1 MTPSETQASNPSE
14 AEVSAPVT
22 TEGRAAVEADALA
35 ANEPT
40 ETTTLPPT
48 ACQHARRKV
57 KEPAAPLRWSALTH
71 RGKVRTNN
79 EDAFIGLCFDGHEL
93 HYLGKTGEAPT
104 DTLDFVFAVSD
115 GMGGAQAG
123 EFASRIA
130 IDKLSHW
137 LPRSFKLA
145 ASGVALD
152 HTEVLTE
159 VFHAI
164 HAELIQLGRSY
175 EECRDMGAT
184 LSLCWVTPH
193 KVFFCHIGDS
203 RIYHLPKRGPLR
215 QLSHD
220 HTHPG
225 WLRRAGK
232 INEREARHHPMRHM
246 LNQVLGAGR
255 QHVEPQVGAV
265 LYEPGD
271 RFLLCS
277 DGLIDGLWD
286 HHLEDFAR
294 GPILGD
300 EVTNNGESSAAVA
313 VGSHNESTSG
323 STTIAERLIAE
334 ALDRSGRDNLT
345 AIVVETPSK
354 HSDSQ

>member
-1 MTPSETQASNPSE
+1 MTPSETNADE
-14 AEVSAPVT
+14 AAKEK
-22 TEGRAAVEADALA
+22 
-35 ANEPT
+35 
-40 ETTTLPPT
+40 PT
-48 ACQHARRKV
+48 AIKG
-57 KEPAAPLRWSALTH
+57 AATTSPCDRLRWSALTH

-152 HTEVLTE
+152 RTEVLVE

-203 RIYHLPKRGPLR
+203 RIYHLPLRGPLR

-232 INEREARHHPMRHM
+232 INEREARQHPMRHM

-255 QHVEPQVGAV
+255 QHIEPQAGAV
-265 LYEPGD
+265 VTEPGD
-271 RFLLCS
+271 RFLICS
-277 DGLIDGLWD
+277 DGLTDGLWD
-286 HHLEDFAR
+286 HHLDEFAR
-294 GPILGD
+294 GPIG
-300 EVTNNGESSAAVA
+300 GENKPVA
-313 VGSHNESTSG
+313 EH
-323 STTIAERLIAE
+323 LIAE

-345 AIVVETPSK
+345 AIVIETPDCD
-354 HSDSQ
+354 H

>member
-1 MTPSETQASNPSE
+1 MTTPSDTTNATTDSDASI
-14 AEVSAPVT
+14 A
-22 TEGRAAVEADALA
+22 EGRAT
-35 ANEPT
+35 NEPH

-48 ACQHARRKV
+48 AGQRARRKS
-57 KEPAAPLRWSALTH
+57 EGPEAPAAPLRWSALTH

-104 DTLDFVFAVSD
+104 DSLDFVFAVSD

-145 ASGVALD
+145 ANGVALD
-152 HTEVLTE
+152 HTEVLAE

-265 LYEPGD
+265 VYEPGD

-294 GPILGD
+294 SPILGD
-300 EVTNNGESSAAVA
+300 EVTNNGEGSAA
-313 VGSHNESTSG
+313 TSAPA
-323 STTIAERLIAE
+323 SAAHTVLCASPLAEKLIAE

-345 AIVVETPSK
+345 AIVIETPP
-354 HSDSQ
+354 QTL

>member
-1 MTPSETQASNPSE
+1 MTPPPETRPAAE
-14 AEVSAPVT
+14 AVAA
-22 TEGRAAVEADALA
+22 EGRAA
-35 ANEPT
+35 NERPAII
-40 ETTTLPPT
+40 EGPSAPPP
-48 ACQHARRKV
+48 R
-57 KEPAAPLRWSALTH
+57 LRWSAVTH
-71 RGKVRTNN
+71 RGKVRKNN

-145 ASGVALD
+145 ASGVAID
-152 HTEVLTE
+152 HTEVLAE
-159 VFHAI
+159 VVSAI
-164 HAELIQLGRSY
+164 HAELILLGRSY

-184 LSLCWVTPH
+184 LSLCWVTPQ
-193 KVFFCHIGDS
+193 KVYFCHIGDS
-203 RIYHLPKRGPLR
+203 RIYHLPLRGPLR

-232 INEREARHHPMRHM
+232 INERQARHHPMKHL

-255 QHVEPQVGAV
+255 QFVEPQLGAV
-265 LYEPGD
+265 VYEPGD

-286 HHLEDFAR
+286 HHLDEFAR
-294 GPILGD
+294 GPLL
-300 EVTNNGESSAAVA
+300 GESAPTAPAPPATAVPP
-313 VGSHNESTSG
+313 TL
-323 STTIAERLIAE
+323 AEHLVAE

-345 AIVVETPSK
+345 AIIIEAGSARS
-354 HSDSQ
+354 H

>member
-1 MTPSETQASNPSE
+1 MTPRETNSAASV
-14 AEVSAPVT
+14 AT
-22 TEGRAAVEADALA
+22 TVAEGRD
-35 ANEPT
+35 ANEPP
-40 ETTTLPPT
+40 TTIEGSAT
-48 ACQHARRKV
+48 ASPSER
-57 KEPAAPLRWSALTH
+57 LRWSALSH

-104 DTLDFVFAVSD
+104 DSLDFVFAVSD

-184 LSLCWVTPH
+184 LSLCWVTPQ

-203 RIYHLPKRGPLR
+203 RIYHLPLRGPLR

-232 INEREARHHPMRHM
+232 INEREARHHPMRHL

-265 LYEPGD
+265 VYEPGD

-277 DGLIDGLWD
+277 DGLTDGLWD

-294 GPILGD
+294 GPILG
-300 EVTNNGESSAAVA
+300 ESSQSKVN
-313 VGSHNESTSG
+313 GSPPL
-323 STTIAERLIAE
+323 AEHLIAE

-345 AIVVETPSK
+345 AIVIETPP
-354 HSDSQ
+354 QTL

>member
-1 MTPSETQASNPSE
+1 MTPSETQASNASE
-14 AEVSAPVT
+14 AEVSTPFT

-35 ANEPT
+35 ANEPPEEIKGAT
-40 ETTTLPPT
+40 PPP
-48 ACQHARRKV
+48 Q
-57 KEPAAPLRWSALTH
+57 APRLRWSALTH

-152 HTEVLTE
+152 HTEVLAE

-175 EECRDMGAT
+175 DECLDMGAT
-184 LSLCWVTPH
+184 LSLCWVTPQ

-203 RIYHLPKRGPLR
+203 RIYHLPLRGPLR

-232 INEREARHHPMRHM
+232 INEREARHHPMRHL

-255 QHVEPQVGAV
+255 QFVEPQVGAV
-265 LYEPGD
+265 VYEPGD

-294 GPILGD
+294 GPTL
-300 EVTNNGESSAAVA
+300 GESEAP
-313 VGSHNESTSG
+313 
-323 STTIAERLIAE
+323 IAEKLIAE
-334 ALDRSGRDNLT
+334 ALNLT
-345 AIVVETPSK
+345 AIVIETPP
-354 HSDSQ
+354 QTL

>member
-1 MTPSETQASNPSE
+1 MTPSQTASEPPE
-14 AEVSAPVT
+14 T
-22 TEGRAAVEADALA
+22 TESCIAA
-35 ANEPT
+35 PQ
-40 ETTTLPPT
+40 PPT
-48 ACQHARRKV
+48 ACQRARRKS
-57 KEPAAPLRWSALTH
+57 EGTEAPAAPLRWSALTH

-104 DTLDFVFAVSD
+104 DSLDFVFAVSD

-152 HTEVLTE
+152 HTEVLAE
-159 VFHAI
+159 VFHSI

-203 RIYHLPKRGPLR
+203 RIYHLPRRGPLR

-265 LYEPGD
+265 VYEPGD

-294 GPILGD
+294 GPTLGD
-300 EVTNNGESSAAVA
+300 GPPTVDDGPAATSAQALAATGAQARAAKTILTSS
-313 VGSHNESTSG
+313 GSSHNERASG
-323 STTIAERLIAE
+323 SSPIAEKLIAE

-345 AIVVETPSK
+345 AIVIETPTLPL
-354 HSDSQ
+354 

>member
-1 MTPSETQASNPSE
+1 MMTPQETNAATHFN
-14 AEVSAPVT
+14 VSVS
-22 TEGRAAVEADALA
+22 EGRAASERQCA
-35 ANEPT
+35 
-40 ETTTLPPT
+40 LPPT
-48 ACQHARRKV
+48 ACQQARRKL
-57 KEPAAPLRWSALTH
+57 EESATPPPRLRWSALTH

-104 DTLDFVFAVSD
+104 DSLDFVFAVSD

-175 EECRDMGAT
+175 EECRDMGTT
-184 LSLCWVTPH
+184 LSLCWVTPS
-193 KVFFCHIGDS
+193 KVYYCHIGDS
-203 RIYHLPKRGPLR
+203 RIYHLPVRGPLR

-265 LYEPGD
+265 VYEPGD

-286 HHLEDFAR
+286 HHLDEFAR
-294 GPILGD
+294 EPLL
-300 EVTNNGESSAAVA
+300 EETEAHNGEGSAAHA
-313 VGSHNESTSG
+313 VLRISL
-323 STTIAERLIAE
+323 AEKLITE

-345 AIVVETPSK
+345 AIVLETPP
-354 HSDSQ
+354 QPR

>member
-1 MTPSETQASNPSE
+1 MTPSDTVAITD
-14 AEVSAPVT
+14 AER
-22 TEGRAAVEADALA
+22 RAANNRPCASHPPEA
-35 ANEPT
+35 
-40 ETTTLPPT
+40 TTARCESPLPPT
-48 ACQHARRKV
+48 ACQRARRKSE
-57 KEPAAPLRWSALTH
+57 EPKAPPRLRWSALTH

-104 DTLDFVFAVSD
+104 DSLDFVFAVSD

-152 HTEVLTE
+152 HTEVLAE

-184 LSLCWVTPH
+184 LSLCWVTPQ

-203 RIYHLPKRGPLR
+203 RIYHLPLRGPLR

-232 INEREARHHPMRHM
+232 INEREARHHPMKHL

-265 LYEPGD
+265 VYEPGD

-300 EVTNNGESSAAVA
+300 EPPTVNDGAHNERAPSSAP
-313 VGSHNESTSG
+313 
-323 STTIAERLIAE
+323 IAEHLIAE

-345 AIVVETPSK
+345 AIVIETP
-354 HSDSQ
+354 QQPL

>member
-1 MTPSETQASNPSE
+1 MKGA
-14 AEVSAPVT
+14 AT
-22 TEGRAAVEADALA
+22 TSPCDR
-35 ANEPT
+35 
-40 ETTTLPPT
+40 
-48 ACQHARRKV
+48 
-57 KEPAAPLRWSALTH
+57 LRWSALTH

-152 HTEVLTE
+152 RTEVLVE

-203 RIYHLPKRGPLR
+203 RIYHLPLRGPLR

-232 INEREARHHPMRHM
+232 INEREARQHPMRHM

-255 QHVEPQVGAV
+255 QHIEPQAGAV
-265 LYEPGD
+265 VTEPGD
-271 RFLLCS
+271 RFLICS
-277 DGLIDGLWD
+277 DGLTDGLWD
-286 HHLEDFAR
+286 HHLDEFAR
-294 GPILGD
+294 GPIG
-300 EVTNNGESSAAVA
+300 GENKPVA
-313 VGSHNESTSG
+313 EH
-323 STTIAERLIAE
+323 LIAE

-345 AIVVETPSK
+345 AIVIETPDCD
-354 HSDSQ
+354 H